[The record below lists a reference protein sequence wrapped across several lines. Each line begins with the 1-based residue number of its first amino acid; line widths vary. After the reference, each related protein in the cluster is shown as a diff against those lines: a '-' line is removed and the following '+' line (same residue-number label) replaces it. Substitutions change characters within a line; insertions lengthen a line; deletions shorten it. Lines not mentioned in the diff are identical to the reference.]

1 MLEVW
6 KYIEKKFTYI
16 SLTGSGFPSFIFT
29 CKKVW
34 LVTWPEILP
43 LQASTVSATNQ
54 RASDQVRQG
63 PVTCLPFL
71 WISRRQHPSS
81 SLMSPRSWCC
91 CSPTEMSRRPCWKH
105 HPSKYCAPEYPQPR
119 VNGTSTSV
127 ACVNLPD
134 DDLGGETSWAG
145 CQSCSLPSWAPGQ
158 ITCTQDGS
166 STHSI
171 IVHFSWRKC

>member
-1 MLEVW
+1 MIQKSPQSNSFQVGRRSSW
-6 KYIEKKFTYI
+6 
-16 SLTGSGFPSFIFT
+16 SGFPSFIFT

-54 RASDQVRQG
+54 RASGQVRQG

-71 WISRRQHPSS
+71 WFSKRQHPSS

-91 CSPTEMSRRPCWKH
+91 CSPTEMSRRPSWKH
-105 HPSKYCAPEYPQPR
+105 HPR

-134 DDLGGETSWAG
+134 DGLGGETSWTG
-145 CQSCSLPSWAPGQ
+145 CQSCSLPSLAPGL
-158 ITCTQDGS
+158 ITCDQA
-166 STHSI
+166 HKI
-171 IVHFSWRKC
+171 CFSWD